1 MVFSVLICVPLAL
14 PQFSEK
20 FQEVKE
26 AAKLA
31 REKSQEKMETSSD
44 QSQVHGAPRSSSVKN
59 KHAIIQKYQIAE
71 DVYTDGNI
79 FIYMYICTLREIYI
93 YIYVILEKWEKTG
106 NKM

>member
-20 FQEVKE
+20 FQDGQRSCE
-26 AAKLA
+26 LA

-59 KHAIIQKYQIAE
+59 KHRNHSEII
-71 DVYTDGNI
+71 
-79 FIYMYICTLREIYI
+79 R
-93 YIYVILEKWEKTG
+93 
-106 NKM
+106 

>member
-59 KHAIIQKYQIAE
+59 KHAIIQKYEIAE

-79 FIYMYICTLREIYI
+79 YIYI
-93 YIYVILEKWEKTG
+93 YICIYVH
-106 NKM
+106 